1 MKINSVTICSILG
14 IIVVLY
20 FWWKAPKKL
29 DDVSYSEGYVLHI
42 SYNKVTI
49 SPDSTKETM
58 HIINTIY
65 DQSEKLSSDSL
76 DKIRKQFIFG
86 GNFFSF
92 TFDGQI
98 MSDIYHCIDSAGYA
112 YMKIRYKSGISS
124 GRATGPTEYLDFYQI
139 KINDKIVYDFDFSQ
153 YLIFW
158 YVLLI
163 ILIIICVG
171 SLWDNKDK
179 DDENMQDTK
188 SQ

>member
-1 MKINSVTICSILG
+1 MKRHIGSI
-14 IIVVLY
+14 IIFIFLIIGVLHLIR
-20 FWWKAPKKL
+20 KAPKSL
-29 DDVSYSEGYVLHI
+29 DDVSYAEGYVLHI

-98 MSDIYHCIDSAGYA
+98 MSDIYHNIDSAGYA
-112 YMKIRYKSGISS
+112 YMKIRYKSGIRSD
-124 GRATGPTEYLDFYQI
+124 RNLNRTEFQDYYQI
-139 KINDKIVYDFDFSQ
+139 KVNDKIVFDYDFSRDVIVDTICI
-153 YLIFW
+153 IFAIFMG
-158 YVLLI
+158 VLMFLN
-163 ILIIICVG
+163 
-171 SLWDNKDK
+171 DR
-179 DDENMQDTK
+179 DDANLQKPKT
-188 SQ
+188 